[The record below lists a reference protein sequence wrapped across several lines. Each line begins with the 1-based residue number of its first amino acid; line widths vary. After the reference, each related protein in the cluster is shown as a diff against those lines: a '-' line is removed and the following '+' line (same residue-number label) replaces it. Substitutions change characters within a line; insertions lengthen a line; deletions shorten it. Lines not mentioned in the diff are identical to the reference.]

1 MLERFIL
8 LSMAGIHF
16 LMTVLSF
23 FLFKQ
28 YEFMEPMK
36 SLLIQNFFWSV
47 LLFFNF
53 YLGNEE
59 KFVKK
64 FKVGFIGYVFFLII
78 IVTYTFII
86 LPQFTYEEATR
97 VVEIETGKQVLE
109 PQKGALKEQ
118 LGQYFIYTTDD
129 VYIFNA
135 ETGSYGVSD
144 LGSNLRKGVNEK

>member
-1 MLERFIL
+1 VSFYFSIL
-8 LSMAGIHF
+8 
-16 LMTVLSF
+16 
-23 FLFKQ
+23 
-28 YEFMEPMK
+28 
-36 SLLIQNFFWSV
+36 
-47 LLFFNF
+47 
-53 YLGNEE
+53 LGNEE

-78 IVTYTFII
+78 IVTYTFMI

-109 PQKGALKEQ
+109 LQKGALKEQ
-118 LGQYFIYTTDD
+118 LGQYFIYTTDE

-144 LGSNLRKGVNEK
+144 LGSNLRKGGNEK

>member
-1 MLERFIL
+1 
-8 LSMAGIHF
+8 
-16 LMTVLSF
+16 
-23 FLFKQ
+23 
-28 YEFMEPMK
+28 MK

-78 IVTYTFII
+78 IVTYTFMI

-97 VVEIETGKQVLE
+97 VVEVETGKQVVE

-118 LGQYFIYTTDD
+118 LGQYFIYTTDE

-135 ETGSYGVSD
+135 ETGSYGVSNFMR
-144 LGSNLRKGVNEK
+144 GYLRKGVNEN